1 MHRVTRFFFRPFP
14 SVATPF
20 LLVLLGLLSP
30 KGQSQDLT
38 GKINPDLLRK
48 TWQAQ
53 WILHPTAS
61 STAYGVFHFRR
72 TFTLP
77 GKPPE
82 FIVHVSADNRY
93 QLFVNGKR
101 VGSGPARGDMLH
113 WRYETLDLAPYL
125 KPGNNTLAALV
136 FNFGEQKPVAQISRH
151 TAFILQGNGTP
162 EAAVST
168 NSQWRVVQNEAYQP
182 IAITSSMIPGYYVAG
197 PTDSLTA
204 ARYPWGWEDEGFD
217 DSKWLTPKDI
227 GYGGQG
233 VPPGINDYAAN
244 SAWLLVPRNI
254 PLLEEKPERFARV
267 VRSTGVAPTAG
278 FLAGKGALTV
288 PAGTT
293 ASFLLD
299 QSYLTMGY
307 PELVVSRGTG
317 SKIKITYAESLLGE
331 KNKKGNRNELE
342 GKKMVGY
349 YDVFLPDG
357 GTRRVFRPLW
367 VRTYRFVQVDITTA
381 GEPLQLDDYTGTF
394 TAYPFTQRATF
405 RSPEATLSKIW
416 DVGWRTARL
425 CALETYM
432 DCPYYEQLQ
441 YIGDTRIQALISLY
455 VSGDDRLMRNAIS
468 QFDDSR
474 IPEGL
479 TLSRYPSS
487 IIQLHPGFSLL
498 WVAMVHDYHR
508 HRPDT
513 AFTRQ
518 FLPGI
523 RNVLEWFDRRIDPT
537 TGLLGYLPWVNYMDA
552 APGFQA
558 GAPPGTQNG
567 QSALNTLLYAYALD
581 RAAELAQFHRQPEQ
595 AGVYRRWSEAA
606 KEAVRQR
613 CYSPARQ
620 LFAETPEQGA
630 WTQHTNIMAVLTD
643 ALPVAEQP
651 ALLQRVLSD
660 KSLIPAQIY
669 FRFYL
674 VQALKKAGMGDLYLA
689 NMQPWENMIAQGLT
703 TFAETDQDARS
714 DCHAWSASPSYDLLA
729 TVCGIEPA
737 DAGFKTVRIAPNLGR
752 LPEVSASMPHPAGE
766 VAVAL
771 RRKGKGG
778 VTGQITLPPGLTGTF
793 VWAGRTVPLQPGR
806 QKVDL

>member
-1 MHRVTRFFFRPFP
+1 MRPVTRFFPP
-14 SVATPF
+14 IPHLF
-20 LLVLLGLLSP
+20 LFALAWLTFLP
-30 KGQSQDLT
+30 AKAQAQDLAD
-38 GKINPDLLRK
+38 KINPDLLRK

-72 TFTLP
+72 TFSLP
-77 GKPPE
+77 SKPAE

-93 QLFVNGKR
+93 QFFVNGTR
-101 VGSGPARGDMLH
+101 VSAGPARGDMLH

-125 KPGNNTLAALV
+125 DAGDNTLAALV
-136 FNFGEQKPVAQISRH
+136 FNFGEHKPVAQISRH
-151 TAFILQGNGTP
+151 TAFILQGNGAA
-162 EAAVST
+162 EAVVNT
-168 NSQWRVVQNEAYQP
+168 NDKWRVVQNEAYQP

-197 PTDSLTA
+197 PTDSLDA
-204 ARYPWGWEDEGFD
+204 ARYPWGWEREKFD
-217 DSKWLTPKDI
+217 DSGWLTPKNI

-267 VRSTGVAPTAG
+267 VRSSAKVPPG
-278 FLAGKGALTV
+278 FLAGKAPTV
-288 PAGTT
+288 IPAGTT

-299 QSYLTMGY
+299 HSHLTMGY
-307 PELVVSRGTG
+307 PELVVSRGKG
-317 SKIKITYAESLLGE
+317 STIKITYAESLLGPG
-331 KNKKGNRNELE
+331 NKKGNRNELE
-342 GKKMVGY
+342 GKRMVGY

-357 GTRRVFRPLW
+357 GAGRTFRPLW
-367 VRTYRFVQVDITTA
+367 VRTYRFVQLDIATGA
-381 GEPLQLDDYTGTF
+381 EPLLLDDFRGTF
-394 TAYPFTQRATF
+394 TAYPFAQRASF
-405 RSPEATLSKIW
+405 RSPDATLGNIW

-441 YIGDTRIQALISLY
+441 YVGDTRIQALISLY
-455 VSGDDRLMRNAIS
+455 VAGDDRLMRNAIA

-474 IPEGL
+474 LPEGL
-479 TLSRYPSS
+479 TLSRYPSN

-498 WVAMVHDYHR
+498 WVAMVHDFHR
-508 HRPDT
+508 HRPDS

-523 RNVLEWFDRRIDPT
+523 RNVLEWFDRRTDPA

-558 GAPPGTQNG
+558 GAPPGTQQG

-581 RAAELAQFHRQPEQ
+581 RAAELAGFHGQPER
-595 AGVYRRWSEAA
+595 AGMYRRWSAAA
-606 KEAVRQR
+606 KEAVRKR
-613 CYSPARQ
+613 CYSPARG
-620 LFAETPEQGA
+620 LFAETPAQEA
-630 WTQHTNIMAVLTD
+630 WTQHTNILAVLTD
-643 ALPVAEQP
+643 AVPAAEQP
-651 ALLQRVLSD
+651 ALLERVLSD

-674 VQALKKAGMGDLYLA
+674 VQALKKTGMGDRYLS

-737 DAGFKTVRIAPNLGR
+737 GVGFQTVRIAPNLGR
-752 LPEVSASMPHPAGE
+752 LPEVSATMPHPAGDI
-766 VAVAL
+766 ALSL
-771 RRKGKGG
+771 RRRGKGG
-778 VTGQITLPPGLTGTF
+778 ITVEITLPPGLTGIF
-793 VWAGRTVPLQPGR
+793 AWGGKTVPLRPGR
-806 QKVDL
+806 QKVNL